1 MTKFKQQKQKKYN
14 DKLREFEHSRV
25 NPFPKYDW

>member
-1 MTKFKQQKQKKYN
+1 MQKFKQQKNQKLKEKKKDSFY
-14 DKLREFEHSRV
+14 SRI

>member
-1 MTKFKQQKQKKYN
+1 MQKFKQQKKQKLKEKKQDFSY
-14 DKLREFEHSRV
+14 SRI